1 MIAVTLPWP
10 SAKLNPN
17 RSKGLHWA
25 ATSALRKHARNGAAL
40 LTKSAMQGQVVGV
53 GAIALTITFIQP
65 DRPRPRPRQPAG
77 CPETVAGRRGRRAGR
92 ERCPLRPGHAAA
104 RVWRQAGRGAHRDWR
119 PSMNARYTGATG
131 AFDLIAVKQRIDADT
146 CDQLA
151 MAMLLALD
159 AAKRGAAPAPVANTL
174 TEHLLTSVAV
184 WSQMGNKP
192 LYAAGVKAWDALR
205 KACAR
210 PTALLDLTTGEYA
223 AISKSISFYVRALP
237 RLEIGVLVAA
247 QQRALAQLRG

>member
-1 MIAVTLPWP
+1 
-10 SAKLNPN
+10 
-17 RSKGLHWA
+17 
-25 ATSALRKHARNGAAL
+25 
-40 LTKSAMQGQVVGV
+40 
-53 GAIALTITFIQP
+53 
-65 DRPRPRPRQPAG
+65 
-77 CPETVAGRRGRRAGR
+77 
-92 ERCPLRPGHAAA
+92 
-104 RVWRQAGRGAHRDWR
+104 
-119 PSMNARYTGATG
+119 MNARYTGATG